1 MKSVKNRKHFW
12 LQKKPKGTLCNKIE
26 LSSISGR
33 ILSLSCNVTYSN
45 YKESHVQNWFKYEFE
60 QIWTKKLQN
69 RQFIDKAKKKKR
81 VQINVR

>member
-33 ILSLSCNVTYSN
+33 ILSLSCNVTYTNIQITRNLMFKTGSN
-45 YKESHVQNWFKYEFE
+45 MNLSKYG
-60 QIWTKKLQN
+60 QN
-69 RQFIDKAKKKKR
+69 RQFIDKAKKR